1 MRTRMLAFL
10 IPLAACLSLPAHAQ
24 VSVSGGTPSAD
35 VPVDAEAPRLSTR
48 EADPSDLTSRRQ
60 AAHHQPDGAP
70 RLPDPP
76 PADATSPSMIEVTL
90 TKQSG
95 GYERVTSY
103 ERVKGEWVLKS
114 DTLTSCEPASRCQ
127 RSGRT
132 L

>member
-10 IPLAACLSLPAHAQ
+10 IPLAACLSLPVHAQ
-24 VSVSGGTPSAD
+24 AAASAGTPLAD
-35 VPVDAEAPRLSTR
+35 VPVEVEPTR
-48 EADPSDLTSRRQ
+48 EAEHPDLTSP
-60 AAHHQPDGAP
+60 HHASRPDPDGAP
-70 RLPDPP
+70 RRHDPP
-76 PADATSPSMIEVTL
+76 PAAATSPSMTEVTL
-90 TKQSG
+90 TQQSG